1 MYALWC
7 VNKYMNLEI
16 INIAADTKNNK
27 DIKNHTHFI
36 KLKNSVC
43 GDEIQLK
50 LIIKGNKITNIGYQT
65 DSCIYC
71 QASASLVSKISM
83 NSKKDK
89 IIKLCNEAK
98 LFFNKNEENLN
109 KNLKLFSKLFLKKNL
124 SRKDCI
130 LLPFKAME
138 KIVSN

>member
-1 MYALWC
+1 
-7 VNKYMNLEI
+7 MNLEI

-43 GDEIQLK
+43 GDEIQIK
-50 LIIKGNKITNIGYQT
+50 LIIKGEKITNIGYQT

-71 QASASLVSKISM
+71 QASASLLSKISM

-98 LFFNKNEENLN
+98 LFFDKDEENLN
-109 KNLKLFSKLFLKKNL
+109 KNLKLFSKLFVKKNL

-130 LLPFKAME
+130 LLPFKAMK

>member
-1 MYALWC
+1 
-7 VNKYMNLEI
+7 MNLEI

-43 GDEIQLK
+43 GDEIKLK
-50 LIIKGNKITNIGYQT
+50 LIINGNKITNIGYQT
-65 DSCIYC
+65 ESCIYC
-71 QASASLVSKISM
+71 QASASLLSKISM
-83 NSKKDK
+83 NSKRVR
-89 IIKLCNEAK
+89 IMKLCDEAK
-98 LFFNKNEENLN
+98 SFFNKDEKNLN
-109 KNLKLFSKLFLKKNL
+109 KNLKLFSKLFVKENL

>member
-1 MYALWC
+1 
-7 VNKYMNLEI
+7 MNLEI
-16 INIAADTKNNK
+16 INIAANTKNNK

-43 GDEIQLK
+43 GDEIQIK
-50 LIIKGNKITNIGYQT
+50 LIIKGEKITNIGYQT

-71 QASASLVSKISM
+71 QASASLLSKISM

-98 LFFNKNEENLN
+98 LFFDKNEENLN
-109 KNLKLFSKLFLKKNL
+109 KNLKLFSKLFVKKNL

-130 LLPFKAME
+130 LLPFKAMK

>member
-1 MYALWC
+1 
-7 VNKYMNLEI
+7 MNLEI

-27 DIKNHTHFI
+27 DIKNHPHFI

-43 GDEIQLK
+43 GDEIKLK
-50 LIIKGNKITNIGYQT
+50 LVINGDKITNIGYQT
-65 DSCIYC
+65 ESCIYC
-71 QASASLVSKISM
+71 QASASLLSKISM
-83 NSKKDK
+83 NNKRVK
-89 IIKLCNEAK
+89 IMKLCDEAK
-98 LFFNKNEENLN
+98 SFFNKDEKNLN
-109 KNLKLFSKLFLKKNL
+109 KNLKLFSKLFVKENL

>member
-1 MYALWC
+1 
-7 VNKYMNLEI
+7 MNLDI

-36 KLKNSVC
+36 KLKNSIC
-43 GDEIQLK
+43 GDEIKLK
-50 LIIKGNKITNIGYQT
+50 LIINGDKITNIGYQT
-65 DSCIYC
+65 ESCIYC
-71 QASASLVSKISM
+71 QASASLLSKISM
-83 NSKKDK
+83 NSKRVR
-89 IIKLCNEAK
+89 IMKLCDEAK
-98 LFFNKNEENLN
+98 SFFNKDEKNLN
-109 KNLKLFSKLFLKKNL
+109 KNLKLFSKLFVKENL

>member
-1 MYALWC
+1 MFQTRF
-7 VNKYMNLEI
+7 NKYMNLEI

-43 GDEIQLK
+43 GDEIKLK
-50 LIIKGNKITNIGYQT
+50 LIINGNKITNIGYQT

-71 QASASLVSKISM
+71 QASASLLSKISM

-98 LFFNKNEENLN
+98 LFFDKDEENLN
-109 KNLKLFSKLFLKKNL
+109 KNLKLFSKLFVKKNL

>member
-1 MYALWC
+1 
-7 VNKYMNLEI
+7 MNLEI
-16 INIAADTKNNK
+16 INIAANTKNNK

-36 KLKNSVC
+36 KLKNSIC
-43 GDEIQLK
+43 GDEIQIK
-50 LIIKGNKITNIGYQT
+50 LIIKGEKITNIGYQT

-71 QASASLVSKISM
+71 QASASLLSKIST

-89 IIKLCNEAK
+89 IIKLCDEAK
-98 LFFNKNEENLN
+98 LFFDKDEKNLN
-109 KNLKLFSKLFLKKNL
+109 KNLKLFSKLFVKKNL

-130 LLPFKAME
+130 LLPFKAMK

>member
-1 MYALWC
+1 
-7 VNKYMNLEI
+7 MNLEI
-16 INIAADTKNNK
+16 INIAADTKNIK

-50 LIIKGNKITNIGYQT
+50 LIINQDKITNIGYQT
-65 DSCIYC
+65 ESCIYC
-71 QASASLVSKISM
+71 QASASLLSKISK

-89 IIKLCNEAK
+89 IIKLCDEAK
-98 LFFNKNEENLN
+98 SFFEKDDKNLN
-109 KNLKLFSKLFLKKNL
+109 KNLKLFSKLFVKENL

-130 LLPFKAME
+130 LLPFKAMK

>member
-1 MYALWC
+1 
-7 VNKYMNLEI
+7 MNLEI
-16 INIAADTKNNK
+16 INIAANTKNNK

-43 GDEIQLK
+43 GDEIQIK
-50 LIIKGNKITNIGYQT
+50 LIIKGEKITNIGYQT

-71 QASASLVSKISM
+71 QASASLLSKISM

-98 LFFNKNEENLN
+98 LFFDKDEENLN
-109 KNLKLFSKLFLKKNL
+109 KNLKLFSKLFVKKNL

-130 LLPFKAME
+130 LLPFKAMK

>member
-1 MYALWC
+1 
-7 VNKYMNLEI
+7 MNLEI

-43 GDEIQLK
+43 GDEIKLK
-50 LIIKGNKITNIGYQT
+50 LIINGNKITNIGYQT
-65 DSCIYC
+65 ESCIYC
-71 QASASLVSKISM
+71 QASASLLSKISM
-83 NSKKDK
+83 NSKRVK
-89 IIKLCNEAK
+89 IMKLCDEAK
-98 LFFNKNEENLN
+98 SFFNKDEKNLN
-109 KNLKLFSKLFLKKNL
+109 KNLKLFSKLFVKENI

-138 KIVSN
+138 KIISN

>member
-1 MYALWC
+1 
-7 VNKYMNLEI
+7 MNLEI

-43 GDEIQLK
+43 GDEIKLK
-50 LIIKGNKITNIGYQT
+50 LIINGNKITNIGYQT
-65 DSCIYC
+65 ESCIYC
-71 QASASLVSKISM
+71 QASASLLSKISM
-83 NSKKDK
+83 NSKRVK
-89 IIKLCNEAK
+89 IMKLCDEAK
-98 LFFNKNEENLN
+98 SFFNKDEKNLN
-109 KNLKLFSKLFLKKNL
+109 KNLKLFSKLFVKENL

>member
-1 MYALWC
+1 
-7 VNKYMNLEI
+7 MNLEI
-16 INIAADTKNNK
+16 INIAANTKNNK

-36 KLKNSVC
+36 KLKNSIC
-43 GDEIQLK
+43 GDEIQIK
-50 LIIKGNKITNIGYQT
+50 LIIKGEKITNIGYQT

-71 QASASLVSKISM
+71 QASASLLSKISM

-98 LFFNKNEENLN
+98 LFFDNDEKNLN
-109 KNLKLFSKLFLKKNL
+109 KNLKLFSKLFVKNNL
-124 SRKDCI
+124 YRKYCI
-130 LLPFKAME
+130 LLPFKDMK

>member
-1 MYALWC
+1 
-7 VNKYMNLEI
+7 MNLEI
-16 INIAADTKNNK
+16 INIAADTKNNR

-43 GDEIQLK
+43 GDEIKLK
-50 LIIKGNKITNIGYQT
+50 LIINGDKITNIGYQT
-65 DSCIYC
+65 ESCIYC
-71 QASASLVSKISM
+71 QASASLLSKISM
-83 NSKKDK
+83 NSKRVR
-89 IIKLCNEAK
+89 IMKLCDEAK
-98 LFFNKNEENLN
+98 SFFNKDEKNLN
-109 KNLKLFSKLFLKKNL
+109 KNLKLFSKLFVKENL

>member
-1 MYALWC
+1 
-7 VNKYMNLEI
+7 MNLEI
-16 INIAADTKNNK
+16 INIAANTKNNK

-43 GDEIQLK
+43 GDEIKLK
-50 LIIKGNKITNIGYQT
+50 LIINGNKITNIGYQT
-65 DSCIYC
+65 ESCIYC
-71 QASASLVSKISM
+71 QASASLLSEISM

-98 LFFNKNEENLN
+98 LFFDKDEENLN
-109 KNLKLFSKLFLKKNL
+109 KNLKLFSKLFVKENL

-138 KIVSN
+138 KIVSH

>member
-1 MYALWC
+1 
-7 VNKYMNLEI
+7 MNLEI
-16 INIAADTKNNK
+16 INIAANTKNNK

-36 KLKNSVC
+36 KLKNSIC
-43 GDEIQLK
+43 GDEIQIK
-50 LIIKGNKITNIGYQT
+50 LIIKGEKITDIGYQT

-71 QASASLVSKISM
+71 QASASLLSKISM

-98 LFFNKNEENLN
+98 LFFDKNEENLN
-109 KNLKLFSKLFLKKNL
+109 KNLKLFSKLFVKKNL

>member
-1 MYALWC
+1 
-7 VNKYMNLEI
+7 MNLEI

-50 LIIKGNKITNIGYQT
+50 LIINRDKITNIGYQT
-65 DSCIYC
+65 ESCIYC
-71 QASASLVSKISM
+71 KASASLLSKISK
-83 NSKKDK
+83 NSKKSK
-89 IIKLCNEAK
+89 IIKLCDEAK
-98 LFFNKNEENLN
+98 SFFEKDDKNLN
-109 KNLKLFSKLFLKKNL
+109 KNLKLFSKLFVKENL

-130 LLPFKAME
+130 LLPFKAIE
-138 KIVSN
+138 KIILN